1 MIYYAVP
8 KKQQVVH
15 REFELVLFGDLLKVV
30 PSLPTE
36 ETPNVGVTLPSG
48 LSPSHHLYGWD
59 CPIAPVMVGRN
70 GSRSPH

>member
-1 MIYYAVP
+1 MIYYADP

-36 ETPNVGVTLPSG
+36 ETPNVGVTLAAIWTIPKSPFLWVG
-48 LSPSHHLYGWD
+48 LPDCPSH
-59 CPIAPVMVGRN
+59 GR
-70 GSRSPH
+70 